1 MNEVLETFIV
11 RTSYFSKLEK
21 MSDEQ
26 LGKLFRAIFGYVL
39 SNGEASAEFDD
50 VLTEMAYGFI
60 TDQIGKDMKRYHQTS
75 ESRRKSA
82 LEREAKKRERKRGKT
97 SEPQTS
103 TSKPQ
108 TSTSKPQT
116 STSEPQTSTSEP
128 QTSTSEPQTS
138 TSVTTNEHKRHSNNN
153 NIRLSK
159 DNHCNNN
166 NKDSFI
172 KESKSTLSNAR
183 EERFE
188 IWWNLYDKKVER
200 EKARNE
206 WLALSDEDQQKCIDI
221 APRYVKA
228 EPDKK
233 FRKNPLTYLIGECW
247 NDEIIEHKR
256 LNTNDYDRL
265 KERRGSPAPGH
276 TEEEYRRGNT
286 WEACV

>member
-1 MNEVLETFIV
+1 MDEVLETFIV

-26 LGKLFRAIFGYVL
+26 LGKLFRAIFSFVL
-39 SNGEASAEFDD
+39 SNGEATAEFDD
-50 VLTEMAYGFI
+50 ILIEMAYGFI

-82 LEREAKKRERKRGKT
+82 LEREAKKRERKRGKLN
-97 SEPQTS
+97 EPQTS
-103 TSKPQ
+103 TN
-108 TSTSKPQT
+108 
-116 STSEPQTSTSEP
+116 EPQTS
-128 QTSTSEPQTS
+128 
-138 TSVTTNEHKRHSNNN
+138 TNEHKRHSNNN

-159 DNHCNNN
+159 DNHCNI
-166 NKDSFI
+166 NKDSFN

-188 IWWNLYDKKVER
+188 IWWNAYDKKVER
-200 EKARNE
+200 EKTRKK
-206 WLALSDEDQQKCIDI
+206 WFSLSDEDQQKCIDI

-233 FRKNPLTYLIGECW
+233 FRKNPLTYLNGECW
-247 NDEIIEHKR
+247 NDEIIEHEW
-256 LNTNDYDRL
+256 LNMNDYDRL

-276 TEEEYRRGNT
+276 TEEEYHRGNT

>member
-39 SNGEASAEFDD
+39 SNGEASVEFDD

-82 LEREAKKRERKRGKT
+82 LEREAKKRERKRGK
-97 SEPQTS
+97 
-103 TSKPQ
+103 
-108 TSTSKPQT
+108 
-116 STSEPQTSTSEP
+116 TSEP

-200 EKARNE
+200 EKARKK
-206 WLALSDEDQQKCIDI
+206 WLTLSDEDQQKCINV
-221 APRYVKA
+221 APHYVKA
-228 EPDKK
+228 ETDKK
-233 FRKNPLTYLIGECW
+233 FRKNPLTYLNGACW
-247 NDEIIEHKR
+247 NDEIIEHER